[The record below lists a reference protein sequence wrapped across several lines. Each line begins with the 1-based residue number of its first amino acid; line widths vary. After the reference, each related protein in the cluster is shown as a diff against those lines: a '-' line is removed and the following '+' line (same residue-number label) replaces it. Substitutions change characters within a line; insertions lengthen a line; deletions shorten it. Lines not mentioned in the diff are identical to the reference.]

1 MPKPTQALAA
11 AEDYL
16 VSIESVVD
24 IWTRKDDDASDAR
37 KQIATLWPSL
47 AKALDVL
54 MATHAKYF

>member
-54 MATHAKYF
+54 TATHAKYF